1 MKIIKPIPTIIIGLL
16 FFIEFPFSSETALI
30 FTPFFSSTYYS
41 SGSVFQPEKDGK
53 TIITNFQ
60 LGAKKNTGPWS
71 ISGRFQFIQ
80 QQILIQILH
89 FLILI
94 LILNT
99 VVDITGQTI
108 HGLNPPP
115 LLSITAI
122 VKNSQFSLVKI
133 EFNGALEDQ
142 I

>member
-1 MKIIKPIPTIIIGLL
+1 MQRKLQVPGAYLENFNLL
-16 FFIEFPFSSETALI
+16 E
-30 FTPFFSSTYYS
+30 
-41 SGSVFQPEKDGK
+41 
-53 TIITNFQ
+53 
-60 LGAKKNTGPWS
+60 
-71 ISGRFQFIQ
+71 
-80 QQILIQILH
+80 QQILFQILH

-122 VKNSQFSLVKI
+122 VKNSQYSLVKI
-133 EFNGALEDQ
+133 ESNGALEEQ

>member
-1 MKIIKPIPTIIIGLL
+1 MQRKLQVPGAYLENFNLL
-16 FFIEFPFSSETALI
+16 
-30 FTPFFSSTYYS
+30 
-41 SGSVFQPEKDGK
+41 
-53 TIITNFQ
+53 
-60 LGAKKNTGPWS
+60 
-71 ISGRFQFIQ
+71 Q

-99 VVDITGQTI
+99 VVVITGQTI
-108 HGLNPPP
+108 HGLNHHP
-115 LLSITAI
+115 LLSIITI
-122 VKNSQFSLVKI
+122 VKNSQYSLVKI

>member
-1 MKIIKPIPTIIIGLL
+1 MQRKIQAPGAYPEDFNLL
-16 FFIEFPFSSETALI
+16 
-30 FTPFFSSTYYS
+30 
-41 SGSVFQPEKDGK
+41 
-53 TIITNFQ
+53 
-60 LGAKKNTGPWS
+60 
-71 ISGRFQFIQ
+71 Q
-80 QQILIQILH
+80 QQILIQILR

-115 LLSITAI
+115 LLSITEI
-122 VKNSQFSLVKI
+122 VKNSQYSLVKI

-142 I
+142 IWYCLIIAPPIL